1 MESRLVRLLG
11 DEPDPL
17 DRVIEIGLNR
27 IRAQR
32 KYYLANSDRI
42 KRNLRDW
49 RARKGG
55 K

>member
-1 MESRLVRLLG
+1 MG

-32 KYYLANSDRI
+32 KYYLANSERI

-49 RARKGG
+49 RARQQKRGAT
-55 K
+55 